1 MQPPQP
7 SIAERLI
14 GGDRRSLGTADTIA
28 SEVLRNNE
36 RFAELFEAMLH
47 EDPVV
52 RVRASDAVEKLT
64 RSRPDLLVPFRK
76 RLIDEV
82 GAIDQTELRRHV
94 GQMLARIKLD
104 PKERS
109 RAIALLEKY
118 LADENSSVTGPAMS
132 ALGDFAMEDAHLRRR
147 IAPKIE
153 KLMLTSPA
161 LAARGKKILMR
172 FASLT
177 KATSRPRA

>member
-1 MQPPQP
+1 MEQPQP
-7 SIAERLI
+7 SFAERLI

-28 SEVLRNNE
+28 SEVLRHNE
-36 RFAELFEAMLH
+36 RFGELFEAMLH
-47 EDPVV
+47 PDPIV

-64 RSRPDLLVPFRK
+64 RSRPDLIVPFRK

-82 GAIDQTELRRHV
+82 GQIDQTELRRHV
-94 GQMLARIKLD
+94 GQMLARVKLD

-109 RAIALLEKY
+109 RAIALLERY
-118 LADENSSVTGPAMS
+118 LTDESSAVTGPAMS

-153 KLMLTSPA
+153 KLMLGSPA
-161 LAARGKKILMR
+161 LQARGKKILMR

-177 KATSRPRA
+177 RSPR